1 MSEKELTPEQ
11 QKEQMQALIE
21 QLQNSINPMD
31 YMTPTQKEIA
41 ELSME
46 VLSAEY
52 LLVEAKKSNRSS
64 NQRNY
69 VVSRYIFEQEKL
81 KHAQD
86 KLKENETTEVD
97 TSNTAG
103 DAGSNQ
109 A

>member
-1 MSEKELTPEQ
+1 
-11 QKEQMQALIE
+11 
-21 QLQNSINPMD
+21 
-31 YMTPTQKEIA
+31 
-41 ELSME
+41 ME

-81 KHAQD
+81 KQAQD

>member
-11 QKEQMQALIE
+11 QQEQMKALIE
-21 QLQNSINPMD
+21 QLTNSINPMD

-52 LLVEAKKSNRSS
+52 LLVEAKQSDRSS
-64 NQRNY
+64 NQRKY
-69 VVSRYIFEQEKL
+69 ILSRYIFEQEKL
-81 KHAQD
+81 KQAQD
-86 KLKENETTEVD
+86 KLKENETIEVD

-103 DAGSNQ
+103 DAGSNP

>member
-81 KHAQD
+81 KQAQD

-97 TSNTAG
+97 TSNAAG

>member
-21 QLQNSINPMD
+21 QL
-31 YMTPTQKEIA
+31 A

-81 KHAQD
+81 KQAQD

-97 TSNTAG
+97 TSNAAG